1 MALPASQKIP
11 REANHPQ
18 HVAIIMDGN
27 GRWALNRQLPRIE
40 GHREGAKIV
49 RDITTYCRELGISHL
64 TLYSFSIQNWKRPVQ
79 EINGLMNLLEEY
91 CVKDRDTLMD
101 NHIRFNTIGDLLSLP
116 QTTQNAVNQLT
127 NETKTNTKMTLTLAL
142 NYGSREEI
150 IHAMQNVYN
159 EALAKN
165 WQAEDLTEKVLAEK
179 LFTKDLP
186 DPDLI
191 IRTSGEYR
199 ISNFLLW
206 QMAYA
211 ELHFTETL
219 WPDFSRAHFDTALN
233 DYANRQRRFGDVDIQ
248 LASSSG
254 L

>member
-1 MALPASQKIP
+1 MSESAAKEVPLLGKY
-11 REANHPQ
+11 PQ

-27 GRWALNRQLPRIE
+27 GRWALNRKQSRIE

-49 RDITTYCRELGISHL
+49 RDITTYCRELEIPNL
-64 TLYSFSIQNWKRPVQ
+64 TLYSFSIQNWKRPVE
-79 EINGLMNLLEEY
+79 EINALMELLEEY
-91 CVKDRDTLMD
+91 CVKERDTLMD
-101 NHIRFNTIGDLLSLP
+101 NNIRFNTIGDLDSLP
-116 QTTQNAVNQLT
+116 ESTQAAISKLVK
-127 NETKTNTKMTLTLAL
+127 ETRANNKMTLTLAL

-150 IHAMQNVYN
+150 VHAVQTILE
-159 EALAKN
+159 EAKSNN
-165 WQAEDLTEKVLAEK
+165 WQTPSLSEEELTQR

-211 ELHFTETL
+211 ELHFTNTM
-219 WPDFSRAHFDTALN
+219 WPDFTRSHFDEALT
-233 DYANRQRRFGDVDIQ
+233 DYANRQRRFGDVDIR
-248 LASSSG
+248 LSR
-254 L
+254 

>member
-1 MALPASQKIP
+1 MSESAATEVPLVENYPK
-11 REANHPQ
+11 

-27 GRWALNRQLPRIE
+27 GRWALNRKQSRIE

-49 RDITTYCRELGISHL
+49 REITTYCRELEIPNL
-64 TLYSFSIQNWKRPVQ
+64 TLYSFSIQNWKRPVE
-79 EINGLMNLLEEY
+79 EINALMELLEEY
-91 CVKDRDTLMD
+91 CVKERDTLMD
-101 NHIRFNTIGDLLSLP
+101 NDIRFNTIGDLSSLP
-116 QTTQNAVNQLT
+116 KSTQAAVNKLIE
-127 NETKTNTKMTLTLAL
+127 ETKANDKMTLTLAL

-150 IHAMQNVYN
+150 VHAVQTILEEAKSNDWQNPSLS
-159 EALAKN
+159 E
-165 WQAEDLTEKVLAEK
+165 EELTQR

-211 ELHFTETL
+211 ELHFTNTM
-219 WPDFSRAHFDTALN
+219 WPDFTRSHFDDALA
-233 DYANRQRRFGDVDIQ
+233 DYANRQRRFGDVDIR
-248 LASSSG
+248 LSR
-254 L
+254 